1 MYGEGVMFCCL
12 KTFIGEKA
20 LGQLSSSKGLWPC
33 GCCLAE
39 GAGADKRLTP
49 RLLNTLHPL

>member
-20 LGQLSSSKGLWPC
+20 LGQLSSPRDC
-33 GCCLAE
+33 GHVDA
-39 GAGADKRLTP
+39 A
-49 RLLNTLHPL
+49 